1 MALTLRQEDQAQ
13 ANLKRKAAFQKQEQQ
28 GGANLSDLFAVTA
41 MPLDVA
47 IATAGAAAAKES
59 WNCFKPH
66 FDYVKDLDKNYEELE
81 REYGYLTAVKDDMIE
96 QIEIRMSKN
105 ARTTYRCDHL
115 LGNVRSTESKFQ
127 KLQAKHKKA
136 YKCLWGMCPFFK
148 LRKLGEQVVDTKVKV
163 VREKNEMEEL
173 MKEGNVMIER
183 RPEQVATKIV
193 DLNSL
198 SQNVQQVLKLLRRD
212 QWIGIYGSRGVGK
225 TTLLEKLQIEA
236 NKNGKFGTVILI
248 SCQREDGERKIQ
260 ADLLRQLNLSD
271 VNMEDPADK
280 ISETLKKMKY
290 LLLLDHVY
298 SVIELHKVGIPSH
311 HDYGKVII
319 ASTQKFLCR
328 KMGATRFFAV
338 KGPPPADALA
348 LFQEIVGEVVNHE
361 GIKET
366 AELIV
371 KQLGRLPWLI
381 RAVATTL
388 KDEDTESEWRRML
401 RKLQSPTDSI
411 QDNMQEVYNVL
422 RLVYDKL
429 SVDKRRCLRYVALFP
444 RDHEIYDDY
453 LVECWK
459 VQGFIEVVQGK
470 NVQSFREARDE
481 GHNILKN
488 FEDLSLLERCQR
500 VKHLKMPEELRMLAL
515 MDFYPNEE
523 SCKLL
528 VVEEQTEEHPP
539 EENWKK
545 AHRISL
551 MCNKLC
557 SLPKSPK
564 CCKLITL
571 LLQRNKNLKRIPK
584 PFFAH
589 MSKLKIL
596 DLFRTEI
603 EALPPSLFSLINL
616 QGLYLNSCGC
626 LQVLSSKIAKLQNL
640 EVLDIR
646 CTGIQSLPV
655 EIGQLNNLKC
665 FRFSLTT
672 PKYDDQK
679 VIIPRNL
686 VMKLRQLEE
695 LTIIVGPGPMEQTWR
710 SIVNDIAKEVASLE
724 VLTTLCFHFPDVESL
739 KTFIKLW
746 SGKTFTSYKLLVG
759 YHGTNNDDGLNCSV
773 DSTERLL
780 RYSAGQNIP
789 DEIRTVLKQATTFE
803 LIGHKSVPSLSDF
816 DMENMKSLK
825 VCVIEECENM
835 ESIVDSNKVVGTAF
849 PVLEELHIMKLQRL
863 NCIWTGAVVRR
874 SLVNLRALTLN
885 DCRMLKKILSLEIL
899 QLLRQLQCLT
909 VENCS
914 QIREIIETENHSQ
927 ATTENVEAENQSQS
941 TKINEAENSA
951 ENYSE
956 ITEIV
961 EAENHTQ
968 ISNKNVEVEN
978 QSQRIEIGE
987 AENHVENHCQITT
1000 KIGEAENH
1008 VENRCQ
1014 ITTKIGEAENHVEN
1028 RCQITKVVKA
1038 KNHSQI
1044 TTEIV
1049 GGKNQSQSTEIG
1061 EAENHCEI
1069 REVEAENHSQ
1079 ITTEIVEAENLSQST
1094 EIGNAEN
1101 YSHNTKIA
1109 EVDILSGA
1117 LPKLEIL
1124 KLINLPSLVSISES
1138 DTFFWPCLEKIEIKG
1153 CPKLSKLS
1161 LSTTNASE
1169 LSSILC
1175 NKHWWEGMQQS
1186 LQDDLRQ
1193 RIQPLCSF
1201 IHEEEQPCVPGTS
1214 PGEKG
1219 CSSSSMNAAAGPPT
1233 DPSSSNCRYSSLP
1246 YCDSFLHQRGE

>member
-1 MALTLRQEDQAQ
+1 MT
-13 ANLKRKAAFQKQEQQ
+13 F
-28 GGANLSDLFAVTA
+28 GA
-41 MPLDVA
+41 A
-47 IATAGAAAAKES
+47 IAAAGSAAAKES

-66 FDYVKDLDKNYEELE
+66 FDYVKDLDKNYEELKS
-81 REYGYLTAVKDDMIE
+81 EYGYFIAAKKDLNE
-96 QIEIRMSKN
+96 QIEIHKSKN
-105 ARTTYRCDHL
+105 ARPTNRCDHL
-115 LGNVRSTESKFQ
+115 LGNVRSTELKFQ
-127 KLQAKHKKA
+127 ELEEKHKKA
-136 YKCLWGMCPFFK
+136 HKCLWGMCPFFE
-148 LRKLGEQVVDTKVKV
+148 LRRLGKQVIETKDKV
-163 VREKNEMEEL
+163 VREKNEMTEL
-173 MKEGNVMIER
+173 VKERNVMIER
-183 RPEQVATKIV
+183 SQEQVATKIV

-198 SQNVQQVLKLLRRD
+198 SQNVQKVLKLVRD
-212 QWIGIYGSRGVGK
+212 NQRIGIFGSGGVGK
-225 TTLLEKLQIEA
+225 TTLLEKLRIEA

-248 SCQREDGERKIQ
+248 SCQRQDVERKIQ
-260 ADLLRQLNLSD
+260 KDLLRQLNLSD
-271 VNMEDPADK
+271 VSMEDPAEK
-280 ISETLKKMKY
+280 ISETLKKKKY
-290 LLLLDHVY
+290 LLILDHVC
-298 SVIELHKVGIPSH
+298 SVIELDKVGIPSH

-319 ASTQKFLCR
+319 ASTQKFLC
-328 KMGATRFFAV
+328 KMMGATKFFTV
-338 KGPPPADALA
+338 KGPPPLDALA
-348 LFQEIVGEVVNHE
+348 LFQEIVGEVVNHR

-366 AELIV
+366 SELIV

-381 RAVATTL
+381 KAVAITL
-388 KDEDTESEWRRML
+388 RGVEEEAEWRCML
-401 RKLQSPTDSI
+401 TKLQSPTESI
-411 QDNMQEVYNVL
+411 QDNMQEVYKVL
-422 RLVYDKL
+422 RLVYYGL

-459 VQGFIEVVQGK
+459 VQGFIEVPQGK
-470 NVQSFREARDE
+470 NSFRSARDK
-481 GHNILKN
+481 GHNILKH

-500 VKHLKMPEELRMLAL
+500 VKHLKMPEDLRMLAL
-515 MDFYPNEE
+515 TDFYPNEE

-564 CCKLITL
+564 CRKLITL

-596 DLFRTEI
+596 DLFQTEI

-616 QGLYLNSCGC
+616 QGLYLNSCGR
-626 LQVLSSKIAKLQNL
+626 LKVLSSKIAKLQNL

-665 FRFSLTT
+665 FRFSLVCNDSDSQTT
-672 PKYDDQK
+672 SKYDILQFWKRKKQK

-686 VMKLRQLEE
+686 VKKLRQLEE
-695 LTIIVGPGPMEQTWR
+695 LTIIVGPMEQTWR
-710 SIVNDIAKEVASLE
+710 SIVDDIAKEVASLE

-739 KTFIKLW
+739 ATFITSW

-759 YHGTNNDDGLNCSV
+759 YHGTNNDDGLNSSV
-773 DSTERLL
+773 DSTKRLL

-789 DEIRTVLKQATTFE
+789 EEIRTVLKEATAFE

-816 DMENMKSLK
+816 GMENMESLK
-825 VCVIEECENM
+825 VCAIEECENM
-835 ESIVDSNKVVGTAF
+835 KSIVDNNKVVGTAF
-849 PVLEELHIMKLQRL
+849 GTAFPALEELHIMKLHRL
-863 NCIWTGAVVRR
+863 NCIWTGAVVQR
-874 SLVNLRALTLN
+874 SLVNLKALTLN
-885 DCRMLKKILSLEIL
+885 DCSLLTKILSLEIL
-899 QLLRQLQCLT
+899 QLLQQLQCLT

-914 QIREIIETENHSQ
+914 EIREIIETENHSQ
-927 ATTENVEAENQSQS
+927 VTTENVEAANQSQS
-941 TKINEAENSA
+941 TKINEAENHS
-951 ENYSE
+951 
-956 ITEIV
+956 
-961 EAENHTQ
+961 Q
-968 ISNKNVEVEN
+968 ISNKNIEAEN
-978 QSQRIEIGE
+978 QSQSTEIGE
-987 AENHVENHCQITT
+987 AENH
-1000 KIGEAENH
+1000 AENH
-1008 VENRCQ
+1008 
-1014 ITTKIGEAENHVEN
+1014 
-1028 RCQITKVVKA
+1028 CQITKVVKA
-1038 KNHSQI
+1038 KNHFQI
-1044 TTEIV
+1044 MTEIV

-1069 REVEAENHSQ
+1069 REVVEAENHSQ
-1079 ITTEIVEAENLSQST
+1079 ITTEIVEAENQSQST

-1101 YSHNTKIA
+1101 CSHNTKIA

-1124 KLINLPSLVSISES
+1124 KLIDLPSLVSISES
-1138 DTFFWPCLEKIEIKG
+1138 DTFFWPCLEKIEIKR

-1175 NKHWWEGMQQS
+1175 NKHWWEGMHQS

-1214 PGEKG
+1214 PGEK
-1219 CSSSSMNAAAGPPT
+1219 
-1233 DPSSSNCRYSSLP
+1233 
-1246 YCDSFLHQRGE
+1246 